1 MSAIDDRTRILH
13 MIDASRKAMEFVG
26 DSIREDLDRNE
37 LLQLALVK
45 LVEIIGEAANG
56 TSRNYRER
64 YPEVSW
70 SQIIAMR
77 NRLVHAYFAINL
89 DILWQTVRVDIP
101 SLVLL
106 LEKLIDVES

>member
-13 MIDASRKAMEFVG
+13 MIDASKKAVYFTK
-26 DSIREDLDRNE
+26 DSVRQDLDKNE

-56 TSRNYRER
+56 TSHTYRQKH
-64 YPEVSW
+64 PEIPW

-77 NRLVHAYFAINL
+77 NRLVHAYFAIDL
-89 DILWQTVRVDIP
+89 DILWQTVQIDIP

-106 LEKLIDVES
+106 LEKLIDIEL